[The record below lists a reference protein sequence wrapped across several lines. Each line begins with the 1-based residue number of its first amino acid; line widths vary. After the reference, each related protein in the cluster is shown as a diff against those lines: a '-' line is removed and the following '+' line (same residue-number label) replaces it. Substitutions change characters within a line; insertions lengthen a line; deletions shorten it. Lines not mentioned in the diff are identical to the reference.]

1 MLYFILKKILQKST
15 TGYFLMV
22 EAGRID
28 SAHHQNWAT
37 RALNET
43 VAFDKA
49 ISLAL
54 SMVDVKDT
62 LVIVT
67 ADHTHGFSITGHAY
81 RGSKITGKKGNE
93 NPTNTIFNP
102 K

>member
-1 MLYFILKKILQKST
+1 
-15 TGYFLMV
+15 MV

-28 SAHHQNWAT
+28 SAHHENWAV

-43 VAFDKA
+43 VSFDKA
-49 ISLAL
+49 IKLAL

-67 ADHTHGFSITGHAY
+67 ADHTHGFSIAGHAY
-81 RGSKITGKKGNE
+81 RGSEITG
-93 NPTNTIFNP
+93 TNNTSTSII
-102 K
+102 KYYAR